1 MMIQQLSV
9 FLENRAGQLSAVTE
23 LLAQNHVDM
32 QALNIAETADYGV
45 LRLIV
50 DMPQRAARLLRDN
63 GFIVRETPV
72 VQAPVSDKP
81 GGLNAVLSSIAGAL
95 KILFNANELLSTMT
109 VKNTKTGEL
118 TEVKADEDDGL
129 FGLFGFIGYNPN
141 SQLFEGMLDMEH
153 GYIKT
158 DDNMHTS
165 IPGVFAAGD
174 IRVKSLRQVVTAA
187 ADGAIAAMQA
197 EHYVSNH

>member
-1 MMIQQLSV
+1 MTIQQLSV

-50 DMPQRAARLLRDN
+50 DMPQRAARLLREN

-81 GGLNAVLSSIAGAL
+81 GGLNAVLSSIAAADIDIEYMYSGMSQKNGLAYM
-95 KILFNANELLSTMT
+95 IFRVGDPERFNAVLASSGLAAVPGDELGT
-109 VKNTKTGEL
+109 
-118 TEVKADEDDGL
+118 
-129 FGLFGFIGYNPN
+129 
-141 SQLFEGMLDMEH
+141 H
-153 GYIKT
+153 
-158 DDNMHTS
+158 
-165 IPGVFAAGD
+165 
-174 IRVKSLRQVVTAA
+174 
-187 ADGAIAAMQA
+187 
-197 EHYVSNH
+197 

>member
-81 GGLNAVLSSIAGAL
+81 GGLNAVLSSIA
-95 KILFNANELLSTMT
+95 
-109 VKNTKTGEL
+109 
-118 TEVKADEDDGL
+118 
-129 FGLFGFIGYNPN
+129 
-141 SQLFEGMLDMEH
+141 
-153 GYIKT
+153 
-158 DDNMHTS
+158 
-165 IPGVFAAGD
+165 
-174 IRVKSLRQVVTAA
+174 A
-187 ADGAIAAMQA
+187 ADIDIEYMCSGMSQKNGLAYMIFR
-197 EHYVSNH
+197 VSEPEKLDRVLTGLV

>member
-1 MMIQQLSV
+1 MTIQQLSV

-50 DMPQRAARLLRDN
+50 DMPQRAARLLREN

-81 GGLNAVLSSIAGAL
+81 GGLNAALSSIA
-95 KILFNANELLSTMT
+95 
-109 VKNTKTGEL
+109 
-118 TEVKADEDDGL
+118 
-129 FGLFGFIGYNPN
+129 
-141 SQLFEGMLDMEH
+141 
-153 GYIKT
+153 
-158 DDNMHTS
+158 
-165 IPGVFAAGD
+165 
-174 IRVKSLRQVVTAA
+174 A
-187 ADGAIAAMQA
+187 ADIDIEYMYSGMSQKNGLAYMIFR
-197 EHYVSNH
+197 VSEPEKLDRILTGLV

>member
-81 GGLNAVLSSIAGAL
+81 GGLNAVLNSI
-95 KILFNANELLSTMT
+95 
-109 VKNTKTGEL
+109 
-118 TEVKADEDDGL
+118 
-129 FGLFGFIGYNPN
+129 
-141 SQLFEGMLDMEH
+141 
-153 GYIKT
+153 
-158 DDNMHTS
+158 
-165 IPGVFAAGD
+165 
-174 IRVKSLRQVVTAA
+174 AA
-187 ADGAIAAMQA
+187 ADIDIEYMYSGMSQKNGLAYMIFR
-197 EHYVSNH
+197 VSEPEKLDRVLTGLV